1 MNNTEVNDT
10 RKRNLIMLTLICGG
24 FSTLLC
30 ETLLNIAIP
39 IFMNTFAIN
48 ANTAQWLISG
58 FILTLGVFIP
68 CSGFL
73 IQTFSTRKLFFT
85 AMTLFI
91 FGGLFAACAVN
102 FPMILIGR
110 LIQAFGVSILI
121 PLNQTTILA
130 IYPPE
135 KLGSANG
142 LFILVL
148 MLAPV
153 IGPTVSG
160 IILQFFSWRY
170 LFLIT
175 IPFNLLAL
183 ILAYFYLENVTKLTK
198 PKMDILSLVLS
209 ILGFGGT
216 IIGLNQI
223 GETGFI
229 PRAYGTL
236 LIGLIS
242 LFIFSFRQF
251 KLEKPMLN
259 LKIFRYPL
267 FALSTSF
274 VILTMLCIFG
284 NLIIMPIFLQK
295 VLLLSAFASGLILL
309 PGGLITCLVSPV
321 AGQLYDNFGPRFL
334 IPLGYIILIGV
345 FIVFTNISAQISHLG
360 IIILICLLNLGMPFI
375 TITTITHALKHL
387 PLRERIDGSVI
398 LNTAQQIAASLGSS
412 IFISLMTIGS
422 NKFLTTNPNAVE
434 TLSLNSGINYAY
446 LLGII
451 PLLIGFG
458 CSFLIQPFTLKAKKL
473 LKVKPHKL

>member
-1 MNNTEVNDT
+1 MDNTEIHDT

-39 IFMNTFAIN
+39 IFMNTFAIK
-48 ANTAQWLISG
+48 ASTAQWLISG

-73 IQTFSTRKLFFT
+73 IQTFSTRRLFFT

-91 FGGLFAACAVN
+91 FGAVFAACAVN

-160 IILQFFSWRY
+160 MILQFFSWRY

-183 ILAYFYLENVTKLTK
+183 TLAYFCLKNVTKLTK
-198 PKMDILSLVLS
+198 PKLDILSLILS

-223 GETGFI
+223 GEAGFV

-242 LFIFSFRQF
+242 LFIFSLRQF

-267 FALSTSF
+267 FALSASF
-274 VILTMLCIFG
+274 IMLTMVCIFG
-284 NLIIMPIFLQK
+284 SLIIMPIFLQK
-295 VLLLSAFASGLILL
+295 VLLLSTFTSGLILL
-309 PGGLITCLVSPV
+309 PGGIITCLASPV
-321 AGQLYDNFGPRFL
+321 AGRLYDNFGPRLL
-334 IPLGYIILIGV
+334 IPLGYVIIIGV
-345 FIVFTNISAQISHLG
+345 FIFFTNISAQINHLAL
-360 IIILICLLNLGMPFI
+360 IILICLMNLAMPLI
-375 TITTITHALKHL
+375 TITTNTHALKHL
-387 PLRERIDGSVI
+387 PLKERIDGSVI
-398 LNTAQQIAASLGSS
+398 LNTTQQIAASLGSS
-412 IFISLMTIGS
+412 IFISLMTVGS
-422 NKFLTTNPNAVE
+422 SKFLNANPNAAE
-434 TLSLNSGINYAY
+434 ALSLNSGVNYAY
-446 LLGII
+446 MLGII
-451 PLLIGFG
+451 PLLLGFG

-473 LKVKPHKL
+473 LKAKPQKL